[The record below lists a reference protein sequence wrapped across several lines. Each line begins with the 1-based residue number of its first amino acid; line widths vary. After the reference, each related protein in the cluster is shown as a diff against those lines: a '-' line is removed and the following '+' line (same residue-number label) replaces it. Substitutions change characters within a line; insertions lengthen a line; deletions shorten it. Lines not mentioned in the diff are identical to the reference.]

1 MIFDK
6 LIDIKELINEIKTYK
21 NNKEYKK

>member
-21 NNKEYKK
+21 NKKEYKK